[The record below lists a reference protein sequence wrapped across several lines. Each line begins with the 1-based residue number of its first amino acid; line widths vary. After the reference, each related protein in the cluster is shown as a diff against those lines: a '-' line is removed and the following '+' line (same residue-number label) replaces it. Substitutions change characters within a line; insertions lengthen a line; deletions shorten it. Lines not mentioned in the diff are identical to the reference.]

1 MYRRNP
7 FVSFMLNFTNLHIAV
22 SAIFPMTVFI
32 YILTL
37 KEEKRLSIGII
48 RADSFVM
55 TARATCMEEE

>member
-1 MYRRNP
+1 
-7 FVSFMLNFTNLHIAV
+7 MLNFTNLHIAV